1 MNKKDLED
9 YYGNWKSSLKEK
21 EIIKLEKELNIAI
34 RKYKYWL
41 NKYCKASYIY
51 EYEVRQYCEY
61 KYNQYE
67 CIIERNC
74 YLLDKNPDDL
84 I

>member
-1 MNKKDLED
+1 MNNKYFED
-9 YYGNWKSSLKEK
+9 NYSNWKSSLTEK
-21 EIIKLEKELNIAI
+21 EVIKLEKELNIAI

-41 NKYCKASYIY
+41 NKYIKSYIY
-51 EYEVRQYCEY
+51 ETQQYYEY

-67 CIIERNC
+67 YIIERNC
-74 YLLDKNPDDL
+74 YLLDKNSDDL

>member
-1 MNKKDLED
+1 MNNKDFED
-9 YYGNWKSSLKEK
+9 YYGNWKSSLTEK

-41 NKYCKASYIY
+41 NKYFKSSIHDY
-51 EYEVRQYCEY
+51 EIKQYCEY
-61 KYNQYE
+61 KYNQYQ

>member
-1 MNKKDLED
+1 MDKKDFED
-9 YYGNWKSSLKEK
+9 YGNWKSSLTEK

-41 NKYCKASYIY
+41 NKYFKSSIHDY
-51 EYEVRQYCEY
+51 EIKQYCEY
-61 KYNQYE
+61 KYNQYQ

-74 YLLDKNPDDL
+74 YLLDKNIEDL